1 MMKGSLFTKILY
13 ATDLSETA
21 KMAARYALSL
31 AEEYEAEL
39 TVINVVP
46 DLVEEMSAGMGY
58 DLAAHFGQD
67 KLSSFYKEGF
77 AESKKAMIERVHV
90 VCAAAKDELERC
102 SIHPNV
108 VVKVGH
114 PVSQIVDFASEGGY
128 DLIVIGTHGH
138 SMLDDILLGSVARGV
153 VKKSPVPVLTVR
165 LND

>member
-1 MMKGSLFTKILY
+1 MNGSLFTKILY

-21 KMAARYALSL
+21 KKAARYALSL
-31 AEEYEAEL
+31 TKEYGAEL

-58 DLAAHFGQD
+58 DLASHFGQD
-67 KLSSFYKEGF
+67 KLNSFYEEGF
-77 AESKKAMIERVHV
+77 EESQKAMIERVLV
-90 VCAAAKDELERC
+90 VLKNAGDELEDGT
-102 SIHPNV
+102 IKPEI

-114 PVSQIVDFASEGGY
+114 PVRQIVDFANEGGF

-138 SMLDDILLGSVARGV
+138 SMLDNLLLGSVARGV
-153 VKKSPVPVLTVR
+153 VKTSSKPVLTVR